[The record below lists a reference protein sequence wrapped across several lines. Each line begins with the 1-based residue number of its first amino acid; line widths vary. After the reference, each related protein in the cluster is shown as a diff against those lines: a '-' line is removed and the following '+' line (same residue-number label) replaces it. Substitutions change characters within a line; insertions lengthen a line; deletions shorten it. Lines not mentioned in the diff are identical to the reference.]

1 MNLLSIVAFIFAGF
15 VLGYG
20 IITSGNVEV
29 FLNQHAFLIVVGGSV
44 AAAAISF
51 QIDRILVLF
60 KVFFKRVIQGRKLD
74 YVTLIRELMTIGEAF
89 RKKSPEL
96 DKLVNSNQD
105 FFLKE
110 AFSLV
115 REELLEE
122 EVLIR
127 ILRTRINT
135 IYQRQ
140 MEEMVKFR
148 TVGKYP
154 PAFGLMGTTLSMIS
168 LLQKLGQPGGQ
179 KLIGPSMAVGLVA
192 TFFGLALANLV
203 FNPISE
209 NLQDSAKENRIKNL
223 IIVEGV
229 RLILQG
235 TSPVILA
242 EELNSFLIPSERIDW
257 KKIEGVGKAS

>member
-1 MNLLSIVAFIFAGF
+1 MNLMSIIAFLLAGA
-15 VLGYG
+15 VLAFG
-20 IITSGNVEV
+20 IISSGNIDV
-29 FLNQHAFLIVVGGSV
+29 FFNEHAFLIVVGGSV

-51 QIDRILVLF
+51 QIDRIFILF
-60 KVFFKRVIQGRKLD
+60 KVFFKRVLQGRKLD
-74 YVTLIRELMTIGEAF
+74 YVKLIRELMTIGEAF
-89 RKKSPEL
+89 RKRSPEL
-96 DKLVNSNQD
+96 EKLIKTNTD
-105 FFLKE
+105 YFLKE
-110 AFSLV
+110 AFTLV
-115 REELLEE
+115 QEELLEE
-122 EVLIR
+122 DVLIR
-127 ILRTRINT
+127 ILRTRVNT
-135 IYQRQ
+135 NFQRQ
-140 MEEMVKFR
+140 MEEMIKFR

-168 LLQKLGQPGGQ
+168 LLEKLGQPGGQ

-209 NLQDSAKENRIKNL
+209 NLQDSAKENRLKNL
-223 IIVEGV
+223 IIVEGI

-235 TSPVILA
+235 TNPVILA